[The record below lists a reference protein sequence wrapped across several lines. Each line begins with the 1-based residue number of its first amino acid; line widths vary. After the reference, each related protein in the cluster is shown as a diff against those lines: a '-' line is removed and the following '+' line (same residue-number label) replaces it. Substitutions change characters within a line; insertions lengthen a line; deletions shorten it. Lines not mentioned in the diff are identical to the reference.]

1 MRVRNKRWAW
11 FSQTVDALLVVAG
24 LTTIGAMIYRWSFPA
39 GAIALA
45 AFCVG
50 GLTAGQLIDLLVGR
64 WTGRDNGKP

>member
-1 MRVRNKRWAW
+1 MRGRDKRWAW
-11 FSQTVDALLVVAG
+11 FSQTVDALLVAAG
-24 LTTIGAMIYRWSFPA
+24 LATIGAMIYRWSFPI

-64 WTGRDNGKP
+64 WTGRDDGKP

>member
-24 LTTIGAMIYRWSFPA
+24 LVTIGAMIYRWSFPL
-39 GAIALA
+39 GAIALS

-64 WTGRDNGKP
+64 WTGGDDAKP

>member
-24 LTTIGAMIYRWSFPA
+24 LVTIGAMIYRWSFPL

-64 WTGRDNGKP
+64 WTGRDDAKP

>member
-11 FSQTVDALLVVAG
+11 FSQTVDALLVAAG
-24 LTTIGAMIYRWSFPA
+24 LTTIGAMIYRWSFPV